1 MKKVL
6 IPFDGSHNALR
17 AVQYAA
23 TLSQE
28 KPALELQLL
37 CVLEPMPLRSQAGLD
52 HAEIDRLYFAEAA
65 TVMEPAR
72 QTLHQYG
79 ISCEQHYRVGDAA
92 TEIAAQVREKDITA
106 VIMGTRGMGRMAN
119 LMIGSVATGVVH
131 LVHVP
136 VTLIK

>member
-6 IPFDGSHNALR
+6 IPFDGSDNALR

-23 TLSQE
+23 TLAQE

-37 CVLEPMPLRSQAGLD
+37 CVLDPMPLRSHAGLD
-52 HAEIDRLYFAEAA
+52 QAEIDRLYFAEA
-65 TVMEPAR
+65 TTIMEPAR

-79 ISCEQHYRVGDAA
+79 ITCEQHYRVGDAA
-92 TEIAAQVREKDITA
+92 TEIAAQVHENIDA
-106 VIMGTRGMGRMAN
+106 VTMGTRGMGQIAN
-119 LMIGSVATGVVH
+119 FMIGSVATRVVH
-131 LVHVP
+131 LVKVP